1 MAQLGCCS
9 SSGSAN
15 DSVCTTVSIG
25 DDTTPIPVWQN
36 TTNFIINGTVLVEN
50 MGLTDAWEVD
60 LFINGAAT
68 PATPVLTV
76 LPGESKSIS
85 VNNLKSIDV
94 QGAGAGTAATP
105 VKVSFSLNYSF

>member
-15 DSVCTTVSIG
+15 DAVCTTVSVV
-25 DDTTPIPVWQN
+25 DDETPISIWTN
-36 TTNFIINGTVLVEN
+36 TTNFIMNGTVLVEN
-50 MGLTDAWEVD
+50 QGVIDAWTVD
-60 LFINGAAT
+60 IFINGSAT
-68 PATPVLTV
+68 PATPALTI

-85 VNNLKSIDV
+85 VNNLMSIEV
-94 QGAGAGTAATP
+94 QGETGGTTATP